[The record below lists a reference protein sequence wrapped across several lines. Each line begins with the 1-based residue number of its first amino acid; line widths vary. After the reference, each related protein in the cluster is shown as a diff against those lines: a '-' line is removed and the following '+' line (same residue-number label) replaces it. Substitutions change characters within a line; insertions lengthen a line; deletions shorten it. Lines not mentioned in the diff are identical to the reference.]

1 MGFESLRKSQ
11 SKWMDLR
18 RMTEYDEEIENVEPF
33 EGPRIKFTH
42 IESDDTGLR
51 PYQKEMKHKVY
62 TEWDSVDN
70 VMLQMPTGTGK
81 TIVFCSIVN
90 DIFNWCLKNSTRS
103 HILIIAHRKELI
115 EQASKKLTF
124 RNISH
129 GIIQGSRTQF
139 LDRTVQVASIQTFM
153 AKRTYDKVR
162 KIPFDFIIID
172 EAHHSMAP
180 SYQNLWEMYPNSK
193 KLGVTA
199 TPWRMNHSGFTALY
213 NKLVF
218 SKPISWFIDKGYL
231 ANYDYYSVAANS
243 DIQRKVNSIDKFGT
257 DGDFLES
264 ELSDLFDTG
273 HIRAE
278 LYKSYEQLVKGK
290 KGIIYAID
298 RRHAANIKNLYSSK
312 GVNIGM
318 IDGTTPKEERNSMI
332 ESFRS
337 GSLQVIVNVNIF
349 SEGFD
354 CPDIEFVQLARPTKS
369 LAMFLQQIG
378 RALRPSR
385 NKEKAFILDNVGLY
399 NRFGTPEANR
409 QWRHH
414 FIGSEYV
421 GNGGFNDGS
430 SFDTGFDLVEYE
442 PDYSEGNEEMKLVD
456 HAERGQQIHSEKSE
470 SMDNG
475 LKDFNIIR
483 KNGLYGLCDRH
494 KKVIVQPIY
503 EDMHPYYKGLIPF
516 KQNGKWG
523 LLYGNGRIRVKP
535 KYYNIGPFIDG
546 VAEVQNTT
554 ESPKYYINCKFEIV
568 KQ

>member
-1 MGFESLRKSQ
+1 MI
-11 SKWMDLR
+11 D
-18 RMTEYDEEIENVEPF
+18 YDEEVEKVEPF
-33 EGPRIKFTH
+33 EGPRISFSH
-42 IESDDTGLR
+42 IDSDDRGLR
-51 PYQKEMKHKVY
+51 PYQQEMKHDIY
-62 TEWDSVDN
+62 TQWDSVDN

-90 DIFNWCLKNSTRS
+90 DIFNWCIRHSARS

-115 EQASKKLTF
+115 EQASNKLDS
-124 RNISH
+124 RHISH
-129 GIIQGSRTQF
+129 GIIQGSRTQY
-139 LDRTVQVASIQTFM
+139 LNRTVQVASIQTFM
-153 AKRTYDKVR
+153 AKRTYDKVKR
-162 KIPFDFIIID
+162 IPFDFIIID

-199 TPWRMNHSGFTALY
+199 TPWRMNHSGFTGLY
-213 NKLVF
+213 NKLVL
-218 SKPISWFIDKGYL
+218 SKPISWFIGQGYL
-231 ANYDYYSVAANS
+231 ANYDYYSVASNS
-243 DIQRKVNSIDKFGT
+243 DIQRKVNSIDKCGA

-264 ELSDLFDTG
+264 ELSNLFDVG

-278 LYKSYEQLVKGK
+278 LYKSYSQFAKGK

-298 RRHAANIKNLYSSK
+298 RRHAANIRDLYSSK
-312 GVNIGM
+312 GVSIGM
-318 IDGTTPKEERNSMI
+318 IDGTTPKDERNNMI
-332 ESFRS
+332 EEFRN
-337 GSLQVIVNVNIF
+337 GDLQVIVNVNIF

-385 NKEKAFILDNVGLY
+385 NKSKAIILDNVGLY

-414 FIGSEYV
+414 FIGSEFR
-421 GNGGFNDGS
+421 GDGGYNDGS

-456 HAERGQQIHSEKSE
+456 HAERGKQVHSEDSE
-470 SMDNG
+470 HMDEG
-475 LKDFNIIR
+475 LKDYNIIR
-483 KNGLYGLCDRH
+483 KSGRYGLCDRH
-494 KKVIVQPIY
+494 KRVIIQPIY
-503 EDMHPYYKGLIPF
+503 EDMHPYYKGLVPF

-523 LLYGNGRIRVKP
+523 LLYGDGRIRVKA
-535 KYYNIGPFIDG
+535 KYFYIGPFING
-546 VAEVQNTT
+546 LAEVQNTSS
-554 ESPKYYINCKFEIV
+554 SPAYYINSKFEIV
-568 KQ
+568 NQ

>member
-1 MGFESLRKSQ
+1 
-11 SKWMDLR
+11 MDLPG
-18 RMTEYDEEIENVEPF
+18 MTEYDEEVEKVEPF
-33 EGPRIKFTH
+33 EGPRINFSH

-51 PYQKEMKHKVY
+51 PYQMELKHDIY

-90 DIFNWCLKNSTRS
+90 DIFNWCIKHSDRS

-115 EQASKKLTF
+115 EQASNKLSS

-129 GIIQGSRTQF
+129 GIIQGARTQF
-139 LDRTVQVASIQTFM
+139 LNRTVQVASIQTFM

-213 NKLVF
+213 NKLVL
-218 SKPISWFIDKGYL
+218 SKPINWFIERGYL
-231 ANYDYYSVAANS
+231 ANYDYYSVPVNS
-243 DIQRKVNSIDKFGT
+243 EIQHKVNSIDKYGA

-264 ELSDLFDTG
+264 ELSEMFDVG

-278 LYKSYEQLVKGK
+278 LYKSYKEFANGK

-298 RRHAANIKNLYSSK
+298 RRHAANIRDLYTSK

-318 IDGTTPKEERNSMI
+318 IDGTTPKEERNQMI
-332 ESFRS
+332 DSFRS

-369 LAMFLQQIG
+369 LSMFLQQIG
-378 RALRPSR
+378 RALRPSEK
-385 NKEKAFILDNVGLY
+385 KEKAIILDNVGLY

-409 QWRHH
+409 HWKHH
-414 FIGSEYV
+414 FTGSE
-421 GNGGFNDGS
+421 NISEGGYNDGS
-430 SFDTGFDLVEYE
+430 SFDTGFELVEYE
-442 PDYSEGNEEMKLVD
+442 PDYSEGKEEMKLVD
-456 HAERGQQIHSEKSE
+456 RVEHGRQIHSEESE
-470 SMDNG
+470 TMDSG
-475 LKDFNIIR
+475 LKDYNIIR
-483 KNGLYGLCDRH
+483 RGGLYGLCDRR
-494 KKVIVQPIY
+494 KRIIVQPVY

-523 LLYGNGRIRVKP
+523 LLYGDGRIRVKA
-535 KYYNIGPFIDG
+535 KYYYIGPFTDG
-546 VAEVQNTT
+546 LAKVQNTAD
-554 ESPKYYINCKFEIV
+554 SPEYYINNKFEIV
-568 KQ
+568 R